1 MLTTTINKSNM
12 SNILSLRQQR
22 ISRNINTDLKSIHRI
37 YALFKGALIRKK
49 FNTNVEKIHSHYLH
63 RIQYLHKKIND
74 QSKEHKRELMDL
86 SQTHS
91 NKMYEYKYQIEQE
104 LNELHQEEIFY
115 IEKKH
120 STIIQQLE
128 QKIKQL
134 QELS

>member
-1 MLTTTINKSNM
+1 MLTTTINM
-12 SNILSLRQQR
+12 SNKHILSLRQQR
-22 ISRNINTDLKSIHRI
+22 ISRNINKDLQSIHRI
-37 YALFKGALIRKK
+37 QALFKGALIRKK

-74 QSKEHKRELMDL
+74 QSKEHKRELTDL
-86 SQTHS
+86 SKTHS
-91 NKMYEYKYQIEQE
+91 NRMYEYKYQIEQE

-128 QKIKQL
+128 QKIEQL
-134 QELS
+134 QQLS